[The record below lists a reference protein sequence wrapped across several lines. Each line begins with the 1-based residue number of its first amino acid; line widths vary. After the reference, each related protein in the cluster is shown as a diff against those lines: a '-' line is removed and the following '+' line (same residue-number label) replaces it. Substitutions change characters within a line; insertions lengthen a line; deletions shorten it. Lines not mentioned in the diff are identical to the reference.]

1 MKPICKNCI
10 FWDSKNT
17 KVGRCTLNG
26 ELLFNFKEGSYE
38 KVSLK
43 TKSYHS
49 CGKFKTKQE

>member
-10 FWDSKNT
+10 FWDSKNI

-26 ELLFNFKEGSYE
+26 ELLFNFKEGDYE